1 MSHDMC
7 VPCDRGM
14 DHKTL
19 QAEILSCSIPAKSLI
34 AKIEALDH
42 TFTHTDLL
50 SIAFHHAPTL
60 DEQFRL
66 LQLLADHAPQVS
78 DHAKKCIS
86 WQKNNLKR
94 MQTQDPGTIYE
105 LRIKTDPDAYEERY
119 LCSTYEAALEMI
131 DKYHEEYSDFID
143 NPSQANYF
151 ISKRK
156 VHSPGQPFCEDRIQ
170 ECTLSYGKVLTSVD
184 SLPGDTEYGPDT
196 CKSCCMD
203 CKIRC
208 ISEIEVCYP
217 SAVADRA
224 PIRYLSGKGQWE
236 YGIHLNFD
244 RSQWGYEYYVIPFD
258 GSMLSEKNY
267 DQWWGGHWHEHIPF
281 PLGEEVSVDELSPEH
296 RNRYE
301 AFLLW
306 LNDHLTENYEEK
318 T

>member
-7 VPCDRGM
+7 VPCDSGM

-19 QAEILSCSIPAKSLI
+19 QAEILSCIPAKSLI
-34 AKIEALDH
+34 AKIETLGH
-42 TFTHTDLL
+42 SFTERDLL
-50 SIAFHHAPTL
+50 TIAFHYAPTFG
-60 DEQFRL
+60 EQLRL
-66 LQLLADHAPQVS
+66 LNLLADHAPQVS

-119 LCSTYEAALEMI
+119 LCSTYEATLEMI
-131 DKYHEEYSDFID
+131 DKFHEEYEDVID
-143 NPSQANYF
+143 HPSQTKYT
-151 ISKRK
+151 IEKRK
-156 VHSPGQPFCEDRIQ
+156 VHSLGQPFCEDQIQ
-170 ECTLSYGKVLTSVD
+170 ECSLSYGKVLASVD
-184 SLPGDTEYGPDT
+184 SIVGDTEHGPCT
-196 CKSCCMD
+196 CENCTD
-203 CKIRC
+203 CKTDC
-208 ISEIEVCYP
+208 ILDNEVCFP
-217 SAVADRA
+217 RAVADRA
-224 PIRYLSGKGQWE
+224 PIRYLRSKGHWE
-236 YGIHLNFD
+236 YGIHLSFD
-244 RSQWGYEYYVIPFD
+244 RSQWGYEYYVIPFE

-306 LNDHLTENYEEK
+306 LNDHLTENYKEK